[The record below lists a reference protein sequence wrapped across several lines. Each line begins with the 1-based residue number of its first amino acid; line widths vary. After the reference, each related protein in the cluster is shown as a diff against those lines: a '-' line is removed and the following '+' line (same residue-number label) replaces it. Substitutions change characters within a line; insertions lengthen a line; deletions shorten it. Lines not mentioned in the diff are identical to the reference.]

1 MEFEV
6 KDIEI
11 KKINQNKGQI
21 EGLPANPRKISKE
34 HLHKLVESIKENP
47 EMMGLREILVVEDPN
62 KADNYIVIGGNMR
75 LTALKKLDYK
85 TAPVKII
92 KDATIEQLKAYI
104 IKDNVSGGE
113 WDEELLKQDWDI
125 DQLNDWGLDDL
136 DFTVKEE
143 KQAKEDNFDTDK
155 DKIETKVKNGE
166 LWQLG
171 RHYLKCGD
179 ATKEED
185 LKDLMQ
191 GKLADLVVTDPPYN
205 VNISTNKY
213 HRDGSHHK
221 TIMNDNMKQDD
232 FALFLDKCF
241 TNMKKYLKDS
251 RSFYIWTLLG
261 CGFEDSLKR
270 VGLTLRQWIIWYK
283 SHFVLGWADYLK
295 QYEVCLYGWKD
306 GKEGHYFRY
315 GTVQTNVI
323 KDEEPDFDNM
333 KAAEMRALL
342 KEMYSGLHENI
353 HTDIAQYQKSNG
365 VDLPHPTMKPVPM
378 IGKLIDNSS
387 REGEL
392 VLDLFGGSG
401 TTLIAC
407 EELDRICYM
416 MELDPHYCDVIIARW
431 EKLTGEKAKK
441 INR

>member
-6 KDIEI
+6 KDIDI
-11 KKINQNKGQI
+11 KKIHQNKGQI
-21 EGLPANPRKISKE
+21 EGIPANPRKISKE

-47 EMMGLREILVVEDPN
+47 EMMGLREILVVEDPS

-85 TAPVKII
+85 EAPVKII

-125 DQLNDWGLDDL
+125 YQLNDWGLDDL

-143 KQAKEDNFDTDK
+143 KQAKEDDFDADK

-185 LKDLMQ
+185 YKDLLGDKQ
-191 GKLADLVVTDPPYN
+191 ADLIITDPPYN
-205 VNISTNKY
+205 VDIESADGNK
-213 HRDGSHHK
+213 
-221 TIMNDNMKQDD
+221 IMNDKMKEDKFIDFLSTCFKNM
-232 FALFLDKCF
+232 
-241 TNMKKYLKDS
+241 NKYLKPS
-251 RSFYIWTLLG
+251 RSFYIWCLNGL
-261 CGFEDSLKR
+261 GFEEACKNAEFQI
-270 VGLTLRQWIIWYK
+270 RQWLIWYK
-283 SHFVLGWADYLK
+283 STFILGWADYLK
-295 QYEVCLYGWKD
+295 QYEVCLYGWKN

-315 GTVQTNVI
+315 GTIQTNVL
-323 KDEEPDFDNM
+323 KDDELDFDTM
-333 KAAEMRALL
+333 KKEDMKKLL
-342 KEMYSGLHENI
+342 KSIFENN
-353 HTDIAQYQKSNG
+353 DIQKDIFEYAKPARSLG
-365 VDLPHPTMKPVPM
+365 HPTSKPVPM
-378 IGKLIDNSS
+378 IGKLINNSS
-387 REGEL
+387 EANNI
-392 VLDLFGGSG
+392 VLDVFGGSG
-401 TTLIAC
+401 STLIAC

-416 MELDPHYCDVIIARW
+416 MELDPKYCDLIIARW

-441 INR
+441 IK

>member
-6 KDIEI
+6 KDIDI
-11 KKINQNKGQI
+11 KKIHQNKGQI

-47 EMMGLREILVVEDPN
+47 EMMGLREILVVEDPS

-85 TAPVKII
+85 EAPVKII

-136 DFTVKEE
+136 DFTVKED
-143 KQAKEDNFDTDK
+143 KQAKEDDFDADK
-155 DKIETKVKNGE
+155 DNIETKVKNGE

-179 ATKEED
+179 ATNEED
-185 LKDLMQ
+185 YKDLLGDKQ
-191 GKLADLVVTDPPYN
+191 ADLIVTDPPYN
-205 VNISTNKY
+205 VDIESADGNK
-213 HRDGSHHK
+213 
-221 TIMNDNMKQDD
+221 IMNDKMKEDKFIDFLSTCFNNM
-232 FALFLDKCF
+232 
-241 TNMKKYLKDS
+241 NKYLKPS
-251 RSFYIWTLLG
+251 RSFYIWCLNGL
-261 CGFEDSLKR
+261 GFEQACKNAEFQI
-270 VGLTLRQWIIWYK
+270 RQWLVWYK
-283 SHFVLGWADYLK
+283 STFILGWADYLK
-295 QYEVCLYGWKD
+295 QYEVCLYGWKN

-315 GTVQTNVI
+315 GTIQTNVL
-323 KDEEPDFDNM
+323 KDDELDFDTM
-333 KAAEMRALL
+333 KKEDMKKLL
-342 KEMYSGLHENI
+342 KSIFENN
-353 HTDIAQYQKSNG
+353 DIQKDIFEYAKPTRSLG
-365 VDLPHPTMKPVPM
+365 HPTSKPVPM
-378 IGKLIDNSS
+378 IGKLINNSS
-387 REGEL
+387 ETNNI
-392 VLDLFGGSG
+392 VLDVFGGSG
-401 TTLIAC
+401 STLIAC

-416 MELDPHYCDVIIARW
+416 MELDPKYCDLIIARW

-441 INR
+441 IK

>member
-6 KDIEI
+6 KDIDI
-11 KKINQNKGQI
+11 KKIHQNKGQI

-85 TAPVKII
+85 EAPVKII

-143 KQAKEDNFDTDK
+143 KQAKEDNFDADK

-185 LKDLMQ
+185 YKDLLGDKQ
-191 GKLADLVVTDPPYN
+191 ADLIITDPPYN
-205 VNISTNKY
+205 VNIETNKIRKSKQ
-213 HRDGSHHK
+213 HNK
-221 TIMNDNMKQDD
+221 ILNDNMEHNI
-232 FALFLDKCF
+232 FHNFLVDCF
-241 TNMKKYLKDS
+241 KNMNKYLKPS
-251 RSFYIWTLLG
+251 RSFYIWCLNGL
-261 CGFEDSLKR
+261 GFEEACKDAEFQI
-270 VGLTLRQWIIWYK
+270 RQWLIWYK
-283 SHFVLGWADYLK
+283 STFLFGWADYLK
-295 QYEVCLYGWKD
+295 QYEVCLYGWKN

-315 GTVQTNVI
+315 GTIQTNVL
-323 KDEEPDFDNM
+323 KDDELDFDTM
-333 KAAEMRALL
+333 KKEDMKKLL
-342 KEMYSGLHENI
+342 KSIFENNDI
-353 HTDIAQYQKSNG
+353 QTDIFEYARPTG
-365 VDLPHPTMKPVPM
+365 LLGHPTSKPVPM
-378 IGKLIDNSS
+378 IGKLINNSS
-387 REGEL
+387 EVNNI
-392 VLDLFGGSG
+392 VLDVFGGSG

-407 EELDRICYM
+407 EELNRICYM
-416 MELDPHYCDVIIARW
+416 MELDPKYCDLIIARW

-441 INR
+441 IK

>member
-6 KDIEI
+6 KDIDI
-11 KKINQNKGQI
+11 KKIHQNKGQI

-143 KQAKEDNFDTDK
+143 KQAKEDDFDADK

-185 LKDLMQ
+185 YKDLLGDKQ
-191 GKLADLVVTDPPYN
+191 ADLIITDPPYN
-205 VNISTNKY
+205 VDIESADGNK
-213 HRDGSHHK
+213 
-221 TIMNDNMKQDD
+221 IMNDKMKEDKFIDFLSTCFKNM
-232 FALFLDKCF
+232 
-241 TNMKKYLKDS
+241 NKYLKPS
-251 RSFYIWTLLG
+251 RSFYIWCLNGL
-261 CGFEDSLKR
+261 GFEEACKNAEFQI
-270 VGLTLRQWIIWYK
+270 RQWLIWYK
-283 SHFVLGWADYLK
+283 STFIFGWADYLK
-295 QYEVCLYGWKD
+295 QYEVCLYGWKN

-315 GTVQTNVI
+315 GTIQTNVF
-323 KDEEPDFDNM
+323 KDEEYDFDNM
-333 KAAEMRALL
+333 KKEDMKKLL
-342 KEMYSGLHENI
+342 KSIFENN
-353 HTDIAQYQKSNG
+353 DIQKDIFEYAKPSRSLG
-365 VDLPHPTMKPVPM
+365 HPTSKPVPM
-378 IGKLIDNSS
+378 IGKLINNSS
-387 REGEL
+387 EANNI
-392 VLDLFGGSG
+392 VLDVFGGSG
-401 TTLIAC
+401 STLIAC

-416 MELDPHYCDVIIARW
+416 MELDPKYCDLIIARW

-441 INR
+441 IK

>member
-6 KDIEI
+6 KDIDI
-11 KKINQNKGQI
+11 KKIRQNKGQI

-47 EMMGLREILVVEDPN
+47 EMMGLREILVVEDPS

-85 TAPVKII
+85 EAPVKII

-136 DFTVKEE
+136 DFTVNEE
-143 KQAKEDNFDTDK
+143 KQAKEDDFDADK
-155 DKIETKVKNGE
+155 DNIETKVKNGE

-179 ATKEED
+179 ATNEED
-185 LKDLMQ
+185 YKDLLGDKQ
-191 GKLADLVVTDPPYN
+191 ADLIVTDPPYN
-205 VNISTNKY
+205 VDIESADGNK
-213 HRDGSHHK
+213 
-221 TIMNDNMKQDD
+221 IMNDKMKEDKFIDFLSTCFKNM
-232 FALFLDKCF
+232 
-241 TNMKKYLKDS
+241 NKYLKPS
-251 RSFYIWTLLG
+251 RSFYIWCLNGL
-261 CGFEDSLKR
+261 GFEQACKNAEFQI
-270 VGLTLRQWIIWYK
+270 RQWLIWYK
-283 SHFVLGWADYLK
+283 STFILGWADYLK
-295 QYEVCLYGWKD
+295 QYEVCLYGWKN

-315 GTVQTNVI
+315 GTIQTNVL
-323 KDEEPDFDNM
+323 KDDELDFDTM
-333 KAAEMRALL
+333 KKEDMKKLL
-342 KEMYSGLHENI
+342 KSIFENN
-353 HTDIAQYQKSNG
+353 DIQKDIFEYAKPVRSLG
-365 VDLPHPTMKPVPM
+365 HPTSKPVPM
-378 IGKLIDNSS
+378 IGKLINNSS
-387 REGEL
+387 EVNNI
-392 VLDLFGGSG
+392 VLDVFGGSG
-401 TTLIAC
+401 STLIAC

-416 MELDPHYCDVIIARW
+416 MELDPKYCDLIIARW

-441 INR
+441 IK

>member
-6 KDIEI
+6 KDIDI
-11 KKINQNKGQI
+11 KKIHQNKGQI

-143 KQAKEDNFDTDK
+143 KQAKEDDFDADK

-185 LKDLMQ
+185 YKDLL
-191 GKLADLVVTDPPYN
+191 GDKHADLIVTDPPYN
-205 VNISTNKY
+205 VDIESADGNK
-213 HRDGSHHK
+213 
-221 TIMNDNMKQDD
+221 IMNDKMKEDKFIDFLSTCFKNM
-232 FALFLDKCF
+232 
-241 TNMKKYLKDS
+241 NKYLKPS
-251 RSFYIWTLLG
+251 RSFYIWCLNGL
-261 CGFEDSLKR
+261 GFEEACKNAEFQI
-270 VGLTLRQWIIWYK
+270 RQWLIWYK
-283 SHFVLGWADYLK
+283 STFIFGWADYLK
-295 QYEVCLYGWKD
+295 QYEVCLYGWKN

-315 GTVQTNVI
+315 GTIQTNVF
-323 KDEEPDFDNM
+323 KDEEYDFDNM
-333 KAAEMRALL
+333 KKEDMKKLL
-342 KEMYSGLHENI
+342 KSIFENN
-353 HTDIAQYQKSNG
+353 DIQKDIFEYAKPSRSLG
-365 VDLPHPTMKPVPM
+365 HPTSKPVPM
-378 IGKLIDNSS
+378 IGKLINNSS
-387 REGEL
+387 EANNI
-392 VLDLFGGSG
+392 VLDVFGGSG
-401 TTLIAC
+401 STLIAC

-416 MELDPHYCDVIIARW
+416 MELDPKYCDLIIARW

-441 INR
+441 IK

>member
-6 KDIEI
+6 KDIDI
-11 KKINQNKGQI
+11 KKIHQNEGQI

-75 LTALKKLDYK
+75 LTALNKLDYK

-143 KQAKEDNFDTDK
+143 KQAKEDNFDADK

-185 LKDLMQ
+185 YKDLLGDKQ
-191 GKLADLVVTDPPYN
+191 ADLIVTDPPYN
-205 VNISTNKY
+205 VDIESADGNK
-213 HRDGSHHK
+213 
-221 TIMNDNMKQDD
+221 IMNDKMKEDKFVD
-232 FALFLDKCF
+232 FLADCF
-241 TNMKKYLKDS
+241 VNMKKYLKDC
-251 RSFYIWTLLG
+251 RSFYIWNNV
-261 CGFEDSLKR
+261 DSGIIDALKKADFR
-270 VGLTLRQWIIWYK
+270 HRQCLIWYK
-283 SHFVLGWADYLK
+283 SSFIFGWADYLR
-295 QYEVCLYGWKD
+295 QYEPCFYGWKE
-306 GKEGHYFRY
+306 GKGAHYFKY
-315 GTVQTNVI
+315 GYVHTNVF
-323 KDEEPDFDNM
+323 KDEEYDFDNM
-333 KAAEMRALL
+333 KKEDMKKLL
-342 KEMYSGLHENI
+342 KSIFENDKI
-353 HTDIAQYQKSNG
+353 QKDIFEYAKPTRSAG
-365 VDLPHPTMKPVPM
+365 HPTSKPIPL
-378 IGKLIDNSS
+378 IGRLIDNSS
-387 REGEL
+387 RENEI
-392 VLDLFGGSG
+392 VLDVFGGSG
-401 TTLIAC
+401 STLIAC

-416 MELDPHYCDVIIARW
+416 MELDPKYCDLIIARW